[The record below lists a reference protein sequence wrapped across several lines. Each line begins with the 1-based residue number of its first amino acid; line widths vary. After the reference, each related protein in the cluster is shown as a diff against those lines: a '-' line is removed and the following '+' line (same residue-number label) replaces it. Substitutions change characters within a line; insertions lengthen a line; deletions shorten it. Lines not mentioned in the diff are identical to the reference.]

1 MTTFVAIMELTNN
14 LRKLVA
20 SLSERKHR
28 KKENLF
34 KAEGTK
40 CVVDTLPHFKCFA
53 LFATEQWL
61 AKHNREVENINSETV
76 VCATAADIR
85 RMSSLT
91 TPQDVIAVYEIPS
104 YELDL
109 SRFEGSLLLALDSV
123 QDPGNLGTI
132 IRTADWFGITD
143 ILCSRETADVF
154 APKVV
159 QATMGAISKVRLHYC
174 DLHSALTA
182 LSKSMPVYGTF
193 LSGENIYRTELSESA
208 VIVMGNEGNGI
219 SDEIASLV
227 NSRILIPSFAGG
239 CESSESLNVAT
250 ATAITVSEFRRRT
263 ISM

>member
-1 MTTFVAIMELTNN
+1 MELTNN

-34 KAEGTK
+34 MAEGTK
-40 CVVDTLPHFKCFA
+40 CVIDTLPHFKCFA
-53 LFATEQWL
+53 LFATGQWL
-61 AKHNREVENINSETV
+61 AEHQRVTDCISSENV
-76 VCATAADIR
+76 VCVSATDIK

-91 TPQDVIAVYEIPS
+91 TPQEVIAVYEIPQ
-104 YELDL
+104 YDLDF
-109 SRFEGSLLLALDSV
+109 SSLRDDLILALDNV

-143 ILCSRETADVF
+143 ILCNRETADVF

-174 DLHSALTA
+174 DLHSALTN
-182 LSKSMPVYGTF
+182 LRKSMPVYGTF
-193 LSGENIYRTELSESA
+193 LSGENIYSAELSKSG

-227 NSRILIPSFAGG
+227 NHRILIPSFAGG
-239 CESSESLNVAT
+239 CESSESLNVAV
-250 ATAITVSEFRRRT
+250 ATAITVSEFRRRS
-263 ISM
+263 ISIQ